1 MRVRAKNTSGTLTV
15 QKERIIKHQ
24 EKNVV
29 TVDLTSGATS
39 KTPCDLSQEQ
49 INKSANILA
58 NVLIDFVK
66 NGGSLKDLTPQHV
79 FGRKGNE

>member
-1 MRVRAKNTSGTLTV
+1 M
-15 QKERIIKHQ
+15 
-24 EKNVV
+24 
-29 TVDLTSGATS
+29 SGAIS

-58 NVLIDFVK
+58 NVLIDYVK

>member
-1 MRVRAKNTSGTLTV
+1 MNL
-15 QKERIIKHQ
+15 I
-24 EKNVV
+24 
-29 TVDLTSGATS
+29 SGAID

-66 NGGSLKDLTPQHV
+66 NGGSLKDLTPKNV
-79 FGRKGNE
+79 FGRKYNE

>member
-1 MRVRAKNTSGTLTV
+1 MDLISGEV
-15 QKERIIKHQ
+15 
-24 EKNVV
+24 
-29 TVDLTSGATS
+29 S

-66 NGGSLKDLTPQHV
+66 NGGSIKDLTPKNV
-79 FGRKGNE
+79 LGRKGNE